1 MADSSKG
8 GGEDRE
14 KAWLLPFRAVR
25 APEDVPLV
33 GGKNASLG
41 EMVAELGPD
50 IAVPDGFCI
59 TAAAYRGILAHNKG
73 LLEDLRS
80 ALDGLD
86 VTDTRALSSAGHRA
100 RSLLMA
106 AELPEALE
114 NQIMDHYRKLSDQYD
129 PHKGEGKHQYWAD
142 VAVRSSATAED
153 LPDAS
158 FAGQQETFLNIHG
171 RENLFFACRR
181 CFASLFT
188 NRAISYRVEKGFDH
202 FSVYLSI
209 GVQKMVRSDLA
220 SSGVLFTLDTES
232 GFRDVCLVTGSWG
245 LGENVVQGAVNPDE
259 FMVHKTTLMQEGT
272 DFKPLIGKKL
282 GAKEMTMVYAESG
295 TIPVKNQATPPEKRE
310 RFCVSDEEV
319 CKLARWGALIERHY
333 SQKKGGAPCPMD
345 IEWAKD
351 GESGDLF
358 IVQARPETVHS
369 QKDQNKIIHYA
380 LTGETP
386 APLVSGQSVGS
397 SIGQGKAHVI
407 TDVRGIHDFKPGSV
421 LVTGMTDPDWE
432 PVLKQAAAVVTNRGG
447 RTCHAAIIS
456 RELGIPCVVGCG
468 DATDILETGADVTV
482 DCSQG
487 EVGHVLPGI
496 VAFEKTEQSLDSVPK
511 LEKTKITV
519 NLANPERA
527 FEVSFL
533 PQDGIGLARMEFIIN
548 AYIKAHPLA
557 LLNPADERVSAQDRI
572 EIKKLIKGYDS
583 GAEYFVEKL
592 AQGVG
597 TICAAFYP
605 KRVILRF
612 SDFKTD
618 EYANLLGGKGFEPVE
633 ANPMIGWRGASRY
646 YDPAY
651 KAGFHLECQ
660 AVKRVREQFGLVNLE
675 VMIPF
680 CRTVDEATKTLAS
693 MSEAKLTR
701 GENGLKV
708 IGMCEI
714 PANVIC
720 AEEFLEHLDGFSIG
734 SNDLTQLTLGVD
746 RNSATVAHIFDER
759 NLAVKRLVAQVIA
772 SCKKQGKYIGICGQA
787 PSDFPEFAE
796 FLVREGIESISL
808 NPDTIISTTVALA
821 EVEKSLG

>member
-1 MADSSKG
+1 MP
-8 GGEDRE
+8 EDRTQ
-14 KAWLLPFRAVR
+14 AWILPFRDVR

-41 EMVAELGPD
+41 EMVGELAAKIP
-50 IAVPDGFCI
+50 VPDGFCV
-59 TAAAYRGILAHNKG
+59 TAAAYRGLLKANDG
-73 LLEDLRS
+73 LEDNLRA
-80 ALDGLD
+80 ALQGIN
-86 VTDTRALSSAGHRA
+86 VENTRELAKAGHKA
-100 RSLLMA
+100 RTLLMSA
-106 AELPEALE
+106 VLPEKLE
-114 NQIMDHYRKLSDQYD
+114 NQIMEHYAELSKKYNPIPENDPEYD
-129 PHKGEGKHQYWAD
+129 PHYETD

-158 FAGQQETFLNIHG
+158 FAGQQETFLNVHG
-171 RENLFFACRR
+171 RENLLFACRR
-181 CFASLFT
+181 CIASLFT

-202 FSVYLSI
+202 FAVSLSI

-232 GFRDVCLVTGSWG
+232 GFRDVVLVTGSWG

-259 FMVHKTTLMQEGT
+259 FLVHKRTLMEKG
-272 DFKPLIGKKL
+272 KNYAPVINKKL
-282 GAKEMTMVYAESG
+282 GTKELTMVYSESG
-295 TIPVKNQATPPEKRE
+295 TIPVKNLHTPQEQRE
-310 RFCVSDEEV
+310 RFCISDEEV
-319 CKLARWGALIERHY
+319 CKLARWGALIEEHY
-333 SQKKGGAPCPMD
+333 SQKRGGPCPMD

-369 QKDQNKIIHYA
+369 QKDANKLIQYVISQDAQA
-380 LTGETP
+380 LE
-386 APLVSGQSVGS
+386 PLVTGQSVGS
-397 SIGQGKAHVI
+397 AIGVGQAHVI

-468 DATDILETGADVTV
+468 NATEQLDSGVDVTV
-482 DCSQG
+482 DCSRG
-487 EVGHVLPGI
+487 EIGQVLPGHI
-496 VAFEKTEQSLDSVPK
+496 AFTKTEATLDSIPQ
-511 LEKTKITV
+511 LTRTKIGV

-527 FEVSFL
+527 FETSFL

-548 AYIKAHPLA
+548 TYIKAHPLA
-557 LLNPADERVSAQDRI
+557 LLDPNDKRVEPKARA
-572 EIKKLIKGYDS
+572 EIGSLIKGYAS
-583 GAEYFVEKL
+583 GAEYFIEKL
-592 AQGVG
+592 AQGIG
-597 TICAAFYP
+597 MLCAAFYP

-633 ANPMIGWRGASRY
+633 DNPMIGWRGASRY

-651 KAGFHLECQ
+651 KPGFHLECR
-660 AVKRVREQFGLVNLE
+660 AVKLVREKFGLTNLQ

-680 CRTVDEATKTLAS
+680 CRTVDEATKVLES
-693 MSEAKLTR
+693 MHEVGLTR
-701 GENGLKV
+701 GENGLMV

-714 PANVIC
+714 PANVIL
-720 AEEFLEHLDGFSIG
+720 ADEFLEVLDGFSIG

-746 RNSATVAHIFDER
+746 RNSETVAHIFDER
-759 NLAVKRLVAQVIA
+759 NLAVKRLISQVIA
-772 SCKKQGKYIGICGQA
+772 SCKKAKKYVGICGQA

-808 NPDTIISTTVALA
+808 NPDTIIATTIALA
-821 EVEKSLG
+821 EVEKSMA